1 MDEKI
6 KKTQKKAQLE
16 QAEDAEEEE
25 EQTQEDSDSLHFAAQ
40 IGEDKVDINVD
51 DLETLAEDN
60 PANWASEDEEDD
72 EWLLFKIV

>member
-1 MDEKI
+1 VDEKI

-16 QAEDAEEEE
+16 QAEDAEEEQSVE
-25 EQTQEDSDSLHFAAQ
+25 TQEDSDSLHFAAQ

-60 PANWASEDEEDD
+60 PANWASEDEEEDD
-72 EWLLFKIV
+72 E